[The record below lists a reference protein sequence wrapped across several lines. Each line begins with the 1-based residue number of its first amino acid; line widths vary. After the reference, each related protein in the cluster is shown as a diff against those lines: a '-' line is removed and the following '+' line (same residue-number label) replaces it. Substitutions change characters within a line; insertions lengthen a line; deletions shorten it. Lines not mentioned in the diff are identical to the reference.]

1 MNVLIAC
8 EESQRVCISFRE
20 RGHNAFSCD
29 IQEPSGGRPEW
40 HIQGDALSLLNPK
53 HFQAEEVDGLDDWLI
68 PFVTMDGAYHEVKKW
83 DLIIA
88 HPPCTFLTN
97 TGNRWFDFERY
108 GDKARERERESES
121 RRFFYAV
128 CSCRM

>member
-8 EESQRVCISFRE
+8 EESQRVCTAFRE

-40 HIQGDALSLLNPK
+40 HIMGDVLKILNPL
-53 HFQAEEVDGLDDWLI
+53 HFQAEEVEGLDDWCI
-68 PFVTMDGAYHEVKKW
+68 PFRTMDGAYHEVKKW

-97 TGNRWFDFERY
+97 TGNRWFDVERY
-108 GDKARERERESES
+108 GDKARERERERES
-121 RRFFYAV
+121 RRFLYAV
-128 CSCRM
+128 C